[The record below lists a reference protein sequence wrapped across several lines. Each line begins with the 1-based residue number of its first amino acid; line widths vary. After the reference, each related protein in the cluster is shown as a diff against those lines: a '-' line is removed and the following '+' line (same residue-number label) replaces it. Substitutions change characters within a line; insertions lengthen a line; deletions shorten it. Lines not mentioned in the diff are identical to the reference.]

1 MWVCMGRHDCGWV
14 KWDECTKARGETA
27 QKEAKWLC
35 NAYFAMH
42 GHDEKYSRVHV
53 SQNMHYTRVM
63 GRNTG
68 KERAAHKWCTL
79 MPNVSYADSRKDT
92 KEKQCQQA
100 KNMQPALFLAI
111 NTTHETRKKSRK
123 KATTTQ

>member
-1 MWVCMGRHDCGWV
+1 MGRNDCGWV
-14 KWDECTKARGETA
+14 KWDTWTKARGETA

-42 GHDEKYSRVHV
+42 DHDEKYSRVNV

-68 KERAAHKWCTL
+68 KERAAPKWCAL
-79 MPNVSYADSRKDT
+79 ISKCKLRRFT
-92 KEKQCQQA
+92 KRYQRESMSA
-100 KNMQPALFLAI
+100 G
-111 NTTHETRKKSRK
+111 
-123 KATTTQ
+123 